1 MKIPEPEMEEI
12 RPNLFRLPIPL
23 PGSPLRYLNAYVIKS
38 GRRNLVVDTG
48 LNRRTCFEA
57 MRAGFQALNIDIA
70 RTDFFI
76 THLHADHFGLVA
88 RLASDTSQIYF
99 NRPEAELIESWE
111 GFEPMIEF
119 AGRNGFP
126 QDELR
131 AALEAHPGNKFG
143 SSWTPEL
150 KLLNKGEHI
159 QIGAYCFQCIET
171 PGHTLGHT
179 CLYEPSEKIFIAGD
193 HLLIDITPNIQCWE
207 DTQNPLKNYLS
218 SLDKV
223 SVLDVDIVLPGHR
236 RVFTHF
242 HRRIRELKQHH
253 RKRLE
258 EVEHIL
264 GNGKRRNAYDV
275 ASRMTWDIKSD
286 SWNDFPV
293 AQKWFATG
301 EAIAHL
307 RFLENAN
314 RLERSTE
321 NGVVCFSAKA

>member
-1 MKIPEPEMEEI
+1 MEEI

-23 PGSPLRYLNAYVIKS
+23 PESPLKYLNAYIIKS
-38 GRRNLVVDTG
+38 DDRNLIVDTG
-48 LNRRTCFEA
+48 LNRRVCLEA
-57 MRAGFQALNIDIA
+57 MQAGLKELQIDIT

-76 THLHADHFGLVA
+76 THLHADHFGLVH
-88 RLASDTSQIYF
+88 RLVSDTSRIYF
-99 NRPEAELIESWE
+99 NRPDAELIESWE
-111 GFEPMIEF
+111 GFEPMIAF

-131 AALEAHPGNKFG
+131 AALEAHPGHKFG
-143 SSWTPEL
+143 SSWVPEL
-150 KLLNKGEHI
+150 KLLKENETI

-193 HLLIDITPNIQCWE
+193 HILIDITPNIQCWE
-207 DTQNPLKNYLS
+207 DTQNPLKSYLE

-223 SVLDVDIVLPGHR
+223 SRLDVDIVLPGHR

-242 HRRIRELKQHH
+242 NQRIQELKQHH
-253 RKRLE
+253 QLRLE
-258 EVEHIL
+258 EGEHIL
-264 GNGKRRNAYDV
+264 SKGASLNAFEV
-275 ASRMTWDIKSD
+275 ASQMTWDIKSE
-286 SWNDFPV
+286 SWDAFPI

-307 RFLENAN
+307 RFLEREG
-314 RLERSTE
+314 RLDMHME
-321 NGVVCFSAKA
+321 NGVVTFSVKKTEYITD